1 MDRLLLISAEIRVAN
16 FMNVSTN
23 TPLFDE
29 ETIIDQLPVDAI
41 LPYQVPTTDI
51 ETIQLFQALHR
62 PHQCIA
68 VGTTRK
74 HQMYSRYVSIFEN

>member
-1 MDRLLLISAEIRVAN
+1 MDFMDASAETELV
-16 FMNVSTN
+16 
-23 TPLFDE
+23 DE
-29 ETIIDQLPVDAI
+29 GNIINQSPVDAI

-62 PHQCIA
+62 PHQRIA

>member
-1 MDRLLLISAEIRVAN
+1 MDFMDASAE
-16 FMNVSTN
+16 TE
-23 TPLFDE
+23 LFDE
-29 ETIIDQLPVDAI
+29 GNIISQSPVDAI

-62 PHQCIA
+62 PHQRIA

>member
-1 MDRLLLISAEIRVAN
+1 MDFMDASAE
-16 FMNVSTN
+16 TE
-23 TPLFDE
+23 LFDE
-29 ETIIDQLPVDAI
+29 GNIINQSPVDAI

-62 PHQCIA
+62 PHQRIA

-74 HQMYSRYVSIFEN
+74 HQMYSRYVSTFEN